1 MWGLIFLEVPTP
13 SLLLAYARKGFAYA
27 REHVRTCAYA
37 SLRAWVS
44 GWICLRGHSVSNVWI
59 CFVVCF
65 WGCGLAIKMERAGWR
80 NSHRFVC
87 MLTSPR
93 NSAKK
98 QQDNFLGRVPGCSR
112 YLGGDCVPVSVFA
125 YASPTFRLREAY
137 AGGKYIFRI
146 SESKMKQKLCKHNWE
161 TGSPSGTVYR
171 LLPQTLGFSSCIIL
185 IYGDCLRKVSLLHTM
200 IASSC
205 SLLHALDPK
214 AKDSV
219 RIRRLRGDCQ
229 NITHKKCLRGPTPPS

>member
-1 MWGLIFLEVPTP
+1 M
-13 SLLLAYARKGFAYA
+13 
-27 REHVRTCAYA
+27 
-37 SLRAWVS
+37 
-44 GWICLRGHSVSNVWI
+44 
-59 CFVVCF
+59 
-65 WGCGLAIKMERAGWR
+65 
-80 NSHRFVC
+80 
-87 MLTSPR
+87 
-93 NSAKK
+93 
-98 QQDNFLGRVPGCSR
+98 
-112 YLGGDCVPVSVFA
+112 PVSVFA

-171 LLPQTLGFSSCIIL
+171 LLPQTFGFSSCIIL

-229 NITHKKCLRGPTPPS
+229 NITHKKCLRGPTPPSSMPTSNYIQINSCINHYMAKKNATQVCIDRAPWKSTIRLGLLVETQNPG